1 MDDALDKTANRQAYL
16 ARLLVVLP
24 AFNEERSLRLILP
37 DLRKALPGVPVVVVN
52 DGSSDKTAEI
62 ARNFGAT
69 LIDLPHNLGVGGAM
83 QTAFQYA
90 IRTGRDAVL
99 RLDADGQHPPSE
111 AVKLID
117 KHLETQADLV
127 VGSRFG
133 TTEKCVS
140 TGFRY
145 AGNHGLS
152 FFLSRICRVK
162 ISDPTSGFWLVS
174 GPLVEYFAHD
184 FPTDYPEPEAI
195 ALMRRLGFSYAEVP
209 VRFRNRLAGKSSIL
223 PFDTLHFIVRVG
235 LALVVDRFRHLDV
248 RYSHAGLVRARR
260 SRRSHRWS

>member
-1 MDDALDKTANRQAYL
+1 MNDSLDKTAERQAYL

-52 DGSSDKTAEI
+52 DGSSDKTAEA
-62 ARNFGAT
+62 ARELDAT
-69 LIDLPHNLGVGGAM
+69 LLDLPHNMGVGGAM

-90 IRTGRDAVL
+90 VRTGRDAVL

-111 AVKLID
+111 ALKLID
-117 KHLETQADLV
+117 RHLETRADLV

-133 TTEKCVS
+133 STKDCVS

-152 FFLSRICRVK
+152 LFLSRICRVK

-195 ALMRRLGFSYAEVP
+195 ALMRRLGYSYAEVP
-209 VRFRNRLAGKSSIL
+209 VRFRSRLAGKSSIHPL
-223 PFDTLHFIVRVG
+223 DTVHFIVRVG
-235 LALVVDRFRHLDV
+235 LSLVVDRFRHLDV

-260 SRRSHRWS
+260 REHRWS

>member
-1 MDDALDKTANRQAYL
+1 MDAASDKNAERQAYL

-24 AFNEERSLRLILP
+24 AFNEEKSLRLLLP
-37 DLRKALPGVPVVVVN
+37 DIRKALPGIAVAVVN
-52 DGSSDKTAEI
+52 DGSSDSTAEV
-62 ARNFGAT
+62 AREFGAT
-69 LIDLPHNLGVGGAM
+69 LIDLPHNMGVGGAM
-83 QTAFQYA
+83 QAAFQYA
-90 IRTGRDAVL
+90 VRTGRNAVL

-111 AVKLID
+111 AAKLID
-117 KHLETQADLV
+117 KHLETHADLV

-133 TTEKCVS
+133 TTDQCVS

-152 FFLSRICRVK
+152 FFLSRICRTR

-195 ALMRRLGFSYAEVP
+195 ALMRRLGFSFAEVP
-209 VRFRNRLAGKSSIL
+209 VRFRSRIAGESSIR
-223 PFDTLHFIVRVG
+223 PFDTIHFIVRVG
-235 LALVVDRFRHLDV
+235 LALVVDRFRHLDI

-260 SRRSHRWS
+260 REHRWS